1 MRNKIFITFFVVSV
15 FAVIVAACGDRKKE
29 TYDVSDLEATTL
41 TSQAIVEAKEEAS
54 ATEASAYNEM
64 LKEHVPMDISG
75 CDTFTQIVDK
85 LSPGMAY
92 ANARIGDTDV
102 LLVTE
107 YTYDYKMDNSGNMA
121 AIDAEIYK
129 YNEAGTPE
137 YVGYITAGGTAYPLS
152 VKDDFLYVGGNHFI
166 KKYTMKAGHLE
177 IDEEAFVE
185 YQSNGDAQYYH
196 RSDYREV
203 EADENGQVDSDSFMT
218 SIYAETE
225 DAEIIDFSVVQ

>member
-1 MRNKIFITFFVVSV
+1 MRYKIFIAFFVVSV
-15 FAVIVAACGDRKKE
+15 FAVIVAACGDHKKE

-75 CDTFTQIVDK
+75 CDTFTQIVNK

-92 ANARIGDTDV
+92 ANVRIGDTDV

-129 YNEAGTPE
+129 YNEAGAPE
-137 YVGYITAGGTAYPLS
+137 YVLQ
-152 VKDDFLYVGGNHFI
+152 
-166 KKYTMKAGHLE
+166 
-177 IDEEAFVE
+177 EE
-185 YQSNGDAQYYH
+185 QLIHCQ
-196 RSDYREV
+196 
-203 EADENGQVDSDSFMT
+203 
-218 SIYAETE
+218 
-225 DAEIIDFSVVQ
+225 